1 MSENK
6 SEQRRLEKEATKAEL
21 EQIRTQKGKKSRIQ
35 LISGIIFLLGMTVL
49 VITLFLNFGD
59 IKAISTTFHEVTHGN
74 NWAWLLL
81 AALMTIVY
89 LLLWPLSLCIFSK
102 ALNLG
107 SSFKDDYA
115 IGETEHFYSG
125 VTPFATGGQPFQV
138 YSYKTIGVRARKSTG
153 AVLATFAAHMIVT
166 NIYAVAALCFFPFYI
181 KGLASGALQELE
193 WMNTG
198 AFIGITSVG
207 YFFNLFTLFF
217 TFSVGVSNHVRNWT
231 VGIMRHLA
239 KGKLF
244 GKWLTPKIAD
254 FENYCDNTQA
264 GFKEILTHKKS
275 FISAFFVRFAAMFC
289 FYSIPYFL
297 LRSFGAT
304 FGGGLN
310 ESLSFWV
317 IFFST
322 SFAITA
328 VVWVPTPGSTGGID
342 YMFAIVIGSLSA
354 SGLITGGSAGLS
366 SLATSLMWRLFT
378 YYFPLL
384 VSFVFSAV
392 FEISTARRLAKEVK
406 LLGHEENALVGEE
419 DDDEKEA
426 SPAIAPVEPSDPPKK
441 E

>member
-1 MSENK
+1 MKENK
-6 SEQRRLEKEATKAEL
+6 FEERHEEVEATKIEL
-21 EQIRTQKGKKSRIQ
+21 QQIRAQKGKKSRIQ

-49 VITLFLNFGD
+49 VISLFLNFGD
-59 IKAISTTFHEVTHGN
+59 IKAISETFQEVTHGN
-74 NWAWLLL
+74 NWAWLLM
-81 AALMTIVY
+81 AAFLIIVY

-166 NIYAVAALCFFPFYI
+166 NIYAIAALCFFPFYI
-181 KGLASGALQELE
+181 KGLASGALKELS

-198 AFIGITSVG
+198 AFIAITSIG

-239 KGKLF
+239 KGKLL

-275 FISAFFVRFAAMFC
+275 FISAFFVRFVAMFC

-304 FGGGLN
+304 FGDGLN
-310 ESLSFWV
+310 GSISFWV

-354 SGLITGGSAGLS
+354 SGLIASGSAGLS

-378 YYFPLL
+378 YYFPLI
-384 VSFVFSAV
+384 VSFVFSAA
-392 FEISTARRLAKEVK
+392 FEISAARRLAKEVK
-406 LLGHEENALVGEE
+406 LLGHEENALTGTE
-419 DDDEKEA
+419 
-426 SPAIAPVEPSDPPKK
+426 EPSKEEATPSAEAKEPVDPSKK